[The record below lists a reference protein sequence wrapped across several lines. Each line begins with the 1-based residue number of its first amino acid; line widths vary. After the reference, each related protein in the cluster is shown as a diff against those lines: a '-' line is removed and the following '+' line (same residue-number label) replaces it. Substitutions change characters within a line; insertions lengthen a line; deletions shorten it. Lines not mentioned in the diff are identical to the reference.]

1 LFDPEAFGPPTSL
14 GGLSFAADE
23 VLSLV
28 KDRDKLA
35 TALLGG
41 TT

>member
-1 LFDPEAFGPPTSL
+1 LILKLLARRPPL
-14 GGLSFAADE
+14 AGFSFAADE